1 MSTKPGDAPDN
12 AVMDDASA
20 VTQKYAPSVPNFMR
34 LGSVPVD
41 YLQEVET
48 DLLEPVIF
56 NDGSGT
62 SVDGFIRFQLQNKG
76 FLHSHSKVFLSVKPN
91 ATTDK
96 AMFPPNVG
104 VGKVIKKAVLKVG
117 NKVLNEISDWD
128 KLHAYHSTKISNE
141 NNKERELYTTGR
153 CMNLAVDR
161 ANGGSLGSVATG
173 LSVSVGRD
181 PDLTI
186 GTDLAVTDV
195 DYEQMPF
202 AILEGAAQAEAPSY
216 AVDLS
221 DLFPFLKVHQL
232 PLFMMQEPVTIELTL
247 HPPVNNRLVHIGD
260 AGTDL
265 AQVLDQNEVKFCADY
280 IYYGSGDEMESWA
293 NQNKQLDFSFV
304 DYRAITTTI
313 TNTSIQSETVRNIGM
328 ASRLVTKVIT
338 MFNRGASDTGED
350 DLLMDTAA
358 MATKLAA
365 TKKITGPIDYNLRY
379 NDKFEF
385 SSNVSN
391 TARLFTLLQQAEGMV
406 FINRSA
412 YSAQGNAFAPAA
424 TQTNTFEGKA
434 VVEQIQGEFFYL
446 ATRLSGGRVGQRGIE
461 LHIKA
466 SDGLEHTDVSVMRNY
481 CEYMRSAR
489 LENGVISVFNL

>member
-1 MSTKPGDAPDN
+1 MSTKPADAPD
-12 AVMDDASA
+12 AMRDDASA
-20 VTQKYAPSVPNFMR
+20 VTQQYAPSVPNFMR
-34 LGSVPVD
+34 LGSVPVN

-62 SVDGFIRFQLQNKG
+62 SVDGFIRWQLQSKG
-76 FLHSHSKVFLSVKPN
+76 FLHSHSKIFLSVKPN
-91 ATTDK
+91 STTSR
-96 AMFPPNVG
+96 AMYPPNVG

-153 CMNLAVDR
+153 CMNLSINR
-161 ANGGSLGSVATG
+161 GNGGALGCPATSLALT
-173 LSVSVGRD
+173 VGRD

-186 GTDLAVTDV
+186 NSDLTTGATDNK
-195 DYEQMPF
+195 QMPF
-202 AILEGAAQAEAPSY
+202 AVLEGSAQAEAPSY

-221 DLFPFLKVHQL
+221 DLFPFLKIHQL
-232 PLFMMQEPVTIELTL
+232 PLFVMQEPVTIELTL
-247 HPPVNNRLVHIGD
+247 HPPVNNRLVFLEGGAD
-260 AGTDL
+260 V

-280 IYYGSGDEMESWA
+280 IYYGTGDEMESWA

-313 TNTSIQSETVRNIGM
+313 TDTSIKSDTVRNIGM

-358 MATKLAA
+358 MATKLSD
-365 TKKITGPIDYNLRY
+365 TKKISGPIDYNLRY

-385 SSNVSN
+385 STNVRN

-412 YSAQGNAFAPAA
+412 YSAQGNAFDS
-424 TQTNTFEGKA
+424 TQDNTFESLSLKN
-434 VVEQIQGEFFYL
+434 QLQGEFFFL
-446 ATRLSGGRVGQRGIE
+446 STRLSGGRVGQRGIE

-466 SDGLEHTDVSVMRNY
+466 SDGLEHSDVSVMRNY

-489 LENGVISVFNL
+489 LENGIISVFNL

>member
-1 MSTKPGDAPDN
+1 MSTKPADAPD
-12 AVMDDASA
+12 AMRDDASA
-20 VTQKYAPSVPNFMR
+20 VTQSYAPTVPNFMR
-34 LGSVPVD
+34 LGSVPVN

-62 SVDGFIRFQLQNKG
+62 AVDGFIRFQLQNKG
-76 FLHSHSKVFLSVKPN
+76 FLHSHSKIFLSVTPN
-91 ATTDK
+91 STTDR

-104 VGKVIKKAVLKVG
+104 VGKVIKKAVLKIG

-153 CMNLAVDR
+153 CMNLSIDR
-161 ANGGSLGSVATG
+161 ANGGSLGSAATG
-173 LSVSVGRD
+173 LSVNVGRD

-186 GTDLAVTDV
+186 GTDLAVDDV
-195 DYEQMPF
+195 ENEMMPF
-202 AILEGAAQAEAPSY
+202 ALLEGGSQSEAPSY

-232 PLFMMQEPVTIELTL
+232 PLFMMTEPVTIELTL
-247 HPPVNNRLVHIGD
+247 HPPVNNRLVHVGSG
-260 AGTDL
+260 GTDV

-280 IYYGSGDEMESWA
+280 IYYGTGDEMESWA

-328 ASRLVTKVIT
+328 ASRLVSKVIT
-338 MFNRGASDTGED
+338 MFNRSAANTGED

-358 MATKLAA
+358 MSTKLAA
-365 TKKITGPIDYNLRY
+365 TKKISGPIDYNLRY

-385 SSNVSN
+385 STNISN

-424 TQTNTFEGKA
+424 AQTNTFEGKA

-446 ATRLSGGRVGQRGIE
+446 STRLSGGRIGQRGIE

-466 SDGLEHTDVSVMRNY
+466 SDGLEHSDVSVMRNY

-489 LENGVISVFNL
+489 LEGGVISVFNL